1 MADQLIKLRQ
11 FEEGVAFKQWLDE
24 NPTIYN
30 YVMHYYELEVES
42 NGQVTFQ
49 FEQFGKFER
58 DIYAPMKVTV
68 NGATYFEY
76 RANISPYG
84 SFMVS
89 DTGVL
94 TWLDEEYTLKK
105 GDYVILEYPVN
116 EAKKE
121 ELVVEIIEDA
131 LYLVVDNNILI
142 VEIDNDL
149 YPLCVEIGAD
159 NTLSFYINKDQK
171 KVYFTVNA
179 DGTITEVNS

>member
-11 FEEGVAFKQWLDE
+11 FEEGEAFKQWLRE

-30 YVMHYYELEVES
+30 YVMHYYELEVEE
-42 NGQVTFQ
+42 NGQTIFQLEQ
-49 FEQFGKFER
+49 FEQ
-58 DIYAPMKVTV
+58 DIYAPIKMTV

-76 RANISPYG
+76 KQNINPYG
-84 SFMVS
+84 SFMIS
-89 DTGVL
+89 DAGVL

-116 EAKKE
+116 EAVKE
-121 ELVVEIIEDA
+121 ELVVEVIEDA
-131 LYLVVDNNILI
+131 LYLVIDNNILVI
-142 VEIDNDL
+142 EIDNNL

-159 NTLSFYINKDQK
+159 NSLSFYINKDQQ

-179 DGTITEVNS
+179 DGTIVEVNG

>member
-11 FEEGVAFKQWLDE
+11 FEEGIAFKQWLDE

-30 YVMHYYELEVES
+30 YVMHYYELEVEK
-42 NGQVTFQ
+42 NGQTVFQ
-49 FEQFGKFER
+49 LEQFER
-58 DIYAPMKVTV
+58 DIYAPIKITV

-76 RANISPYG
+76 KRNVNPYG
-84 SFMVS
+84 SFMIS
-89 DTGVL
+89 NTGVL
-94 TWLDEEYTLKK
+94 TWIDEEYSLKK
-105 GDYVILEYPVN
+105 GDYIILEYPVN
-116 EAKKE
+116 EATKE

-131 LYLVVDNNILI
+131 LYLVIDNNILI
-142 VEIDNDL
+142 VEIDNNL